1 MSKLQYSNYSMKDLF
16 ITASATSPLV
26 HFKNNGD
33 IQMSGKI
40 ILDQNS
46 EFWTQISQWVEAYK
60 SNKPSKTILN
70 LQIDYLNSASLKELN
85 RFLILI
91 ASISSSES
99 DLYIGWHYNE
109 TDVYMREIGFELS
122 KQSGFNFQMNL
133 IKEFV

>member
-1 MSKLQYSNYSMKDLF
+1 MKDLF

-33 IQMSGKI
+33 IQISGKI

>member
-1 MSKLQYSNYSMKDLF
+1 MKDLL

-46 EFWTQISQWVEAYK
+46 EFWGQISQWIDQYK
-60 SNKPSKTILN
+60 SNKPSKTIVN
-70 LQIDYLNSASLKELN
+70 IQIDYLNSSSLKELN
-85 RFLILI
+85 KFLILI

-109 TDVYMREIGFELS
+109 TDIYMREIGFELS